1 MKFSTLTA
9 DKLAVSFSTV
19 CAIHCLATPFLVALL
34 PSLAALPLE
43 AESFHLWMVIAVLP
57 TSVYALTLGC
67 KKHKQRSVLRIGIVG
82 LVFLISALAFGES
95 FLGEWGEKGLT
106 VLGAII
112 IAFAHFKNFRLC
124 QEKEKCP
131 CPNSKSGA

>member
-57 TSVYALTLGC
+57 TSIYALTLGC

-82 LVFLISALAFGES
+82 LVCLIFSTRIWRKFLRRMG
-95 FLGEWGEKGLT
+95 
-106 VLGAII
+106 
-112 IAFAHFKNFRLC
+112 
-124 QEKEKCP
+124 
-131 CPNSKSGA
+131 